1 MVAAARERHRLEE
14 RIRIIASAKLISPD
28 KVARALC
35 MGADFVSSARGF
47 MFSLGC
53 IQAMKCGTGHCP
65 TGVTASVPKLIAG
78 LDPTGKAAQVAR
90 YAMQVREEVEIIAH
104 ACGLTDPTGFR
115 PKHVTEIERG
125 EGGFRAAQ
133 GGD

>member
-1 MVAAARERHRLEE
+1 VR
-14 RIRIIASAKLISPD
+14 
-28 KVARALC
+28 V
-35 MGADFVSSARGF
+35 
-47 MFSLGC
+47 
-53 IQAMKCGTGHCP
+53 GHCP
-65 TGVTASVPKLIAG
+65 TGVTAANSRLIAG
-78 LDPTGKAAQVAR
+78 LDPTDKAARVAR

-125 EGGFRAAQ
+125 VGGFRAAQ